1 MPTVLL
7 IFDEPDWR
15 STPDVGR
22 FATLALVSEEKLE
35 PSATRVAEPAPPD
48 SSPSDRA
55 HIPLLLILFI
65 SSGCA
70 ALIFEI
76 VWFQLLQ
83 LVVGSSAVSLGV
95 LLGTYMG
102 GMCLGSLLL
111 PRYVSA
117 RRHPLRVYA
126 FIEGGIGICG
136 LLVLLV
142 LPSLDHLY
150 AAVGGSGLFG
160 ILMRA
165 VVAAVCLLPP
175 TLLLGASLPAIARY
189 VESSPGGVA
198 KLGYFYGGNIA
209 GAVGGCLLAGFY
221 LLRVYDMV
229 TATYV
234 AVAINAVVAGL
245 SYLLSTR
252 IRYQPT
258 APADSTGGDAPVAH
272 GSVYVAIGLSGLT
285 ALGAEV
291 VWTRLLSVMLGATVY
306 TFSIILAVFLAGL
319 GIGSGVASHIARQTA
334 NPRVALGVCQLL
346 LAAAIAW
353 TAYALADSL
362 PNWPIDPLLAK
373 SAVFNFQVDI
383 MRCMWAVF
391 PAACLW
397 GASFPFAL
405 AAAAHRGEDSGI
417 LVGRVYFANTV
428 GGVIGALAFSIVL
441 IPWIGTQ
448 DCQRLLIGLT
458 AIAALTALVPGARS
472 LGKRGTAMTVAAVV
486 AVVWMIANIAPVP
499 WLAIAYGRR
508 MILQRDP
515 GRALY
520 IGEGRN
526 YSVVISEPP
535 DGNRY
540 FHVAGKVEASTD
552 VGDMRLQR
560 MLGHIP
566 ALFHQDPKSVL
577 VVGFGAGVTAGTFTL
592 HPTIQAITICE
603 LEPLVPPA
611 ATKYFQK
618 ENYDVAKDSRT
629 TIHYD
634 DARHFILTSKKKFD
648 IITSDPIHP
657 WVKGTSSLY
666 SKQYFDL
673 VKQHLNPGGIV
684 TQWVPLYE
692 SDRATV
698 KSELATFFDAFPNAT
713 VWGNTING
721 QGNDIVLMGQVEPMH
736 LNVDALQERWNRA
749 DYSRVTQSMG
759 AVNFHSITD
768 VLATYAGRASDLKPW
783 LAGADINDDMSMRLQ
798 YLAGM
803 GLNVDDPGS
812 IYAEML
818 TYRRFPRELFTGS
831 EQRVGNLEDQLGTN
845 G

>member
-1 MPTVLL
+1 M
-7 IFDEPDWR
+7 
-15 STPDVGR
+15 
-22 FATLALVSEEKLE
+22 SEETLE
-35 PSATRVAEPAPPD
+35 PSAMSVAETVPPD
-48 SSPSDRA
+48 SRPSDRA
-55 HIPLLLILFI
+55 HIPLLLILFV

-126 FIEGGIGICG
+126 FIEGGIGVCG
-136 LLVLLV
+136 LLVLLI

-150 AAVGGSGLFG
+150 AAIGGSGLFG

-165 VVAAVCLLPP
+165 FVAAVCLLPP

-189 VESSPGGVA
+189 VESSPGGVSR
-198 KLGYFYGGNIA
+198 LGYFYGGNIV

-221 LLRVYDMV
+221 LLRVYDMA

-234 AVAINAVVAGL
+234 AAAINATVAWF
-245 SYLLSTR
+245 SYRMSTR
-252 IRYQPT
+252 TRYVPT
-258 APADSTGGDAPVAH
+258 RPDDSPAGKAAPTPATHA
-272 GSVYVAIGLSGLT
+272 SVYVAISLSGLT
-285 ALGAEV
+285 ALGSEV

-319 GIGSGVASHIARQTA
+319 GIGSGVATHLARQIKD
-334 NPRVALGVCQLL
+334 PRVALGVCQLL
-346 LAAAIAW
+346 LATAIAW
-353 TAYALADSL
+353 TAYALADAL
-362 PNWPIDPLLAK
+362 PDWPIDPLLAK

-397 GASFPFAL
+397 GASFPLAL
-405 AAAAHRGEDSGI
+405 AAAAERSGDSGT
-417 LVGRVYFANTV
+417 LVGRVYAANTV

-448 DCQRLLIGLT
+448 NCQRLLIGLAT
-458 AIAALTALVPGARS
+458 MSALTVLVPGARS
-472 LGKRGTAMTVAAVV
+472 LGKRGTAMTLASVV

-499 WLAIAYGRR
+499 WLAVAYGRR
-508 MILQRDP
+508 MILQREP

-520 IGEGRN
+520 VGEGRN

-540 FHVAGKVEASTD
+540 FHVAGKVEASTALA
-552 VGDMRLQR
+552 DMRLQR

-577 VVGFGAGVTAGTFTL
+577 VVGFGAGVTAGTFVL

-611 ATKYFQK
+611 ATKYFQR
-618 ENYDVAKDSRT
+618 ENYDVAKDPRT

-634 DARHFILTSKKKFD
+634 DARHFILTSKQKFD

-673 VKQHLNPGGIV
+673 VKQHLRPGGIV

-721 QGNDIVLMGQVEPMH
+721 QGNDIVLMGQVEPMQ
-736 LNVDALQERWNRA
+736 LDVDALGDRWNRA

-768 VLATYAGRASDLKPW
+768 VFATYAGRASDLQPW

-803 GLNVDDPGS
+803 GLNFDDPGS

-831 EQRVGNLEDQLGTN
+831 EQRLRDLEDRLATDR
-845 G
+845 